1 MNAMGDRLLKIGGT
15 LNLGVAALHVG
26 IAFFGA
32 PAYRYFGAG
41 KDMASWAEQGSP
53 LPAIITLGLAVLFA
67 VFGLYAFSAAEAMP
81 KLPFFGPV
89 VLAIGGIYV
98 VRGGLGVPAAFLM
111 PNDSTAPLT
120 FTVAFSL
127 VALAIGVLYLLGF
140 WMVRHRFGKAAAA
153 FPHAP

>member
-1 MNAMGDRLLKIGGT
+1 MGDRLLKVGGT

-32 PAYRYFGAG
+32 PAYRFFGAG
-41 KDMASWAEQGSP
+41 NDMATWAQQGSP

-67 VFGLYAFSAAEAMP
+67 MFGLYAFSAADAVP
-81 KLPFFGPV
+81 RLPLLAPV
-89 VLAIGGIYV
+89 VLAVGGIYV
-98 VRGGLGVPAAFLM
+98 VRGGLGVPAAFFL
-111 PNDSTAPLT
+111 PNDSTAPVA

-140 WMVRHRFGKAAAA
+140 SMVRQRFNKASANHEEARA
-153 FPHAP
+153 S